1 MIVSM
6 KRTIIDYKKLT
17 PELLNKLVEMYPYGY
32 NDEDIIRFKN
42 GQGELIEA
50 IEIKTEDTDYL
61 VKVSKG
67 LATSIENFD
76 DDSLEDD
83 NLDLDFEED
92 DFDEDD

>member
-1 MIVSM
+1 M

-17 PELLNKLVEMYPYGY
+17 PELLNKLVEMFPYGY

-42 GQGELIEA
+42 AQGELIQA
-50 IEIKTEDTDYL
+50 IEIKTEDTNYL

-76 DDSLEDD
+76 DQDLEDEK
-83 NLDLDFEED
+83 LDL
-92 DFDEDD
+92 DFDEDDFEED

>member
-1 MIVSM
+1 M

-17 PELLNKLVEMYPYGY
+17 PELLNKLVEKFPYGY

-42 GQGELIEA
+42 AQGELIKA
-50 IEIKTEDTDYL
+50 IEIETDDTDYL

-76 DDSLEDD
+76 DQDLEDEK
-83 NLDLDFEED
+83 LDLEFED
-92 DFDEDD
+92 DEFDED

>member
-1 MIVSM
+1 M

-17 PELLNKLVEMYPYGY
+17 PELLNKLVEMFPYGY

-42 GQGELIEA
+42 AQGELIEA
-50 IEIKTEDTDYL
+50 IEIKTDDTDYL

-76 DDSLEDD
+76 EDSFEDD
-83 NLDLDFEED
+83 ELDIDLPED
-92 DFDEDD
+92 EFDEDD

>member
-1 MIVSM
+1 M

-17 PELLNKLVEMYPYGY
+17 PGLLNKLVEMFPYGY

-42 GQGELIEA
+42 AQGELIQA
-50 IEIKTEDTDYL
+50 IEIKTEDTNYL

-76 DDSLEDD
+76 DQDLEDEK
-83 NLDLDFEED
+83 LDL
-92 DFDEDD
+92 DFDEDDFEEED

>member
-1 MIVSM
+1 M

-17 PELLNKLVEMYPYGY
+17 PELLNKLVEMFPYGY

-42 GQGELIEA
+42 AQGELIQA
-50 IEIKTEDTDYL
+50 IEIKTEDTNYL

-76 DDSLEDD
+76 DQDLEDEK
-83 NLDLDFEED
+83 LDLDFEED
-92 DFDEDD
+92 EFEEED

>member
-1 MIVSM
+1 M

-17 PELLNKLVEMYPYGY
+17 PELLNKLVEMFPYGY

-42 GQGELIEA
+42 AQGELIQA
-50 IEIKTEDTDYL
+50 IEIKTEDTNYL

-76 DDSLEDD
+76 DQDLEDD
-83 NLDLDFEED
+83 KLDLDFEED
-92 DFDEDD
+92 ECEVVD

>member
-1 MIVSM
+1 M
-6 KRTIIDYKKLT
+6 
-17 PELLNKLVEMYPYGY
+17 LNKLVEIFPYGY

-42 GQGELIEA
+42 AQGELIQA

-76 DDSLEDD
+76 DQDLEDEK
-83 NLDLDFEED
+83 LDLDFEED
-92 DFDEDD
+92 EFEEED

>member
-1 MIVSM
+1 M

-17 PELLNKLVEMYPYGY
+17 PELLNKLVEMFPYGY

-42 GQGELIEA
+42 AQGELIQA

-76 DDSLEDD
+76 DQDLEDD
-83 NLDLDFEED
+83 KLVLDFED
-92 DFDEDD
+92 DEFVDEVFGFA

>member
-1 MIVSM
+1 M

-17 PELLNKLVEMYPYGY
+17 PELLNKLVEMFPYGY

-42 GQGELIEA
+42 AQGELIEA
-50 IEIKTEDTDYL
+50 IEIKTDDIDYL

-76 DDSLEDD
+76 DQGLEDD
-83 NLDLDFEED
+83 DLDLEFED
-92 DFDEDD
+92 DEFDED

>member
-1 MIVSM
+1 M

-17 PELLNKLVEMYPYGY
+17 PELLNKLVEMFPYGY

-42 GQGELIEA
+42 AQGELIQA
-50 IEIKTEDTDYL
+50 IEIKTEDTNYL

-76 DDSLEDD
+76 DQDLEDEK
-83 NLDLDFEED
+83 LDL
-92 DFDEDD
+92 DFDEDDFEEED

>member
-1 MIVSM
+1 M

-17 PELLNKLVEMYPYGY
+17 PELLNKLVEMFPYGY

-42 GQGELIEA
+42 AQGELIEA
-50 IEIKTEDTDYL
+50 IEIKTDDIDYL

-76 DDSLEDD
+76 DQDLEDEK
-83 NLDLDFEED
+83 LDLEFED
-92 DFDEDD
+92 DEFDED

>member
-1 MIVSM
+1 M

-17 PELLNKLVEMYPYGY
+17 PELLNKLVEMFPYGY

-42 GQGELIEA
+42 AQGELIQA
-50 IEIKTEDTDYL
+50 IEIKTEDTNYL

-76 DDSLEDD
+76 DQDLEDEK
-83 NLDLDFEED
+83 LDL
-92 DFDEDD
+92 DFDEDDFEEEE

>member
-1 MIVSM
+1 M

-17 PELLNKLVEMYPYGY
+17 PELLNKLVEMFPYGY

-42 GQGELIEA
+42 AQGELIQA
-50 IEIKTEDTDYL
+50 IEIKTEDTNYL

-76 DDSLEDD
+76 DQDLEDD
-83 NLDLDFEED
+83 KLDLDFEED
-92 DFDEDD
+92 EFEEED